1 MIKWFLLLILISYPA
16 FAQVRQIDTST
27 QGQRQDI
34 TITTGARQKLPVA
47 RAFAYAPRPTSDC
60 MGSFGAG
67 VQGTLAGITFNG
79 TKQSQP
85 CNDRENAESVA
96 ALGMVDM
103 AQRMRI
109 IAMCED
115 ARYKKLDECIE
126 LKDEEETKK
135 VCDYPTKCTRLGR

>member
-1 MIKWFLLLILISYPA
+1 MKNLAASLVVLFAFPA
-16 FAQVRQIDTST
+16 FAQVRQIDTQNQHIS
-27 QGQRQDI
+27 I
-34 TITTGARQKLPVA
+34 TNTKQKQPVG
-47 RAFAYAPRPTSDC
+47 RAYAYVPRPTSDC
-60 MGSFGAG
+60 MGSFGTGAQVPFAG
-67 VQGTLAGITFNG
+67 VTFSG

-96 ALGMVDM
+96 ALGMIDM

-109 IAMCED
+109 IAICED
-115 ARYKKLDECIE
+115 SRYKKLDECIE